1 MWTVD
6 YTTRI
11 YTQEL
16 ASEVG
21 QILPRL
27 QPLAGATIIQR
38 FGHES
43 DIYKLKGK
51 VVGYTDLNI
60 LKSYVQDGLEHTI
73 SEVASGVPSGYMYFR
88 DDFYFR
94 KVSESR
100 DSSITQTMRQDLDCH
115 TPVFSVEL
123 ELYKDAS

>member
-16 ASEVG
+16 GSEVS

-27 QPLAGATIIQR
+27 QPLAGGTVIQR
-38 FGHES
+38 FGHET
-43 DIYKLKGK
+43 DIYKLKCK

-73 SEVASGVPSGYMYFR
+73 SEVASGVPSGYMYFKN
-88 DDFYFR
+88 DFYFKGVR
-94 KVSESR
+94 ENRNK
-100 DSSITQTMRQDLDCH
+100 SIQQTLRTDLDCY
-115 TPVFSVEL
+115 TPVFDVEL
-123 ELYKDAS
+123 ELYKE